1 MANHKRTGFTLPV
14 GYHKFHR
21 KQLFNFQLNR
31 WHSLGYA
38 RFEDM
43 VRAGRVIRDFASWK
57 TEMIRL
63 AEEAETDNR
72 LINAAFYYRAAE
84 FYILKET
91 GEKKELYDK
100 FIDLFDRA
108 FRNDSIERFEV
119 PYQGTYLPAM
129 KVVPSD
135 IKRGTVVIHGGFDS
149 FIEEFYSWIAYF
161 AEAGYEVIAFEGPG
175 QGGARRKYD
184 LAFDYEWEK
193 PVAAVLDFF
202 TLDNITLL
210 GISMG
215 GWLCLRAAAFEPRIT
230 RVIANGHAHDYMQ
243 CMPPFL
249 WNIHMIFFNHL
260 RDWSNKM
267 ALKKIEQGRSMDA
280 WFAAQ
285 LMYISKKEMPLDA
298 FDTFIALCE
307 ENLRPKL
314 VKQDILILSGRK
326 DHFIPN
332 KMHQKQLDVLT
343 NAKSVTGRV
352 FTKEEHAQNHCQ
364 IGNVGLA
371 LKVMVDWIGEV
382 S

>member
-1 MANHKRTGFTLPV
+1 MANHKRTGFILPV

>member
-1 MANHKRTGFTLPV
+1 MDNDRLSNFTLPV
-14 GYHKFHR
+14 GYHKFHK

-38 RFEDM
+38 RYEDM
-43 VRAGRVIRDFASWK
+43 VQAGRVVKDFASWK
-57 TEMIRL
+57 TEMLRL
-63 AEEAETDNR
+63 AEEAESEGR
-72 LINAAFYYRAAE
+72 LMNAAFYYRAAE

-91 GEKKELYDK
+91 EEKQELYDK

-108 FRNDSIERFEV
+108 FHDDAIERFEV
-119 PYQGTYLPAM
+119 PYLDAYLPAM
-129 KVVPSD
+129 CVSPDGAK
-135 IKRGTVVIHGGFDS
+135 KGTVVMHGGFDS
-149 FIEEFYSWIAYF
+149 FIEEFYSWMVYF
-161 AEAGYEVIAFEGPG
+161 ADAGYEVIAFEGPG

-193 PVAAVLDFF
+193 PVAAILDYFA
-202 TLDNITLL
+202 LDDVTLL

-215 GWLCLRAAAFEPRIT
+215 GWLCLRAAAFEPRVT

-249 WNIHMIFFNHL
+249 WDLHLIFFNHL
-260 RDWSNKM
+260 RDWSNRM
-267 ALKKIEQGRSMDA
+267 TLKKIEQGRSMDA

-285 LMYISKKEMPLDA
+285 LMYISKAETPLDA
-298 FDTFIALCE
+298 FDTVISLNE
-307 ENLRPKL
+307 KNLRPEL
-314 VKQDILILSGRK
+314 VKQDILIISNSK
-326 DHFIPN
+326 DHFIPL
-332 KMHQKQLDVLT
+332 KMHKKQLDVLT

-364 IGNVGLA
+364 IGNIGLA
-371 LKVMVDWIGEV
+371 LKVMVDWIREV

>member
-1 MANHKRTGFTLPV
+1 MNADRTDFTLPV

-31 WHSLGYA
+31 WHSLGYV
-38 RFEDM
+38 RYEDM
-43 VRAGRVIRDFASWK
+43 IRAGHLVKDFASWK
-57 TEMIRL
+57 TEMLRL
-63 AEEAETDNR
+63 AQEAETDNR
-72 LINAAFYYRAAE
+72 LMNAAFYYRAAE

-91 GEKKELYDK
+91 VEKKELYNK

-108 FRNDSIERFEV
+108 FRDDSIERFEV

-129 KVVPSD
+129 KIVPSD
-135 IKRGTVVIHGGFDS
+135 IKKGTIVMHGGFDS
-149 FIEEFYSWIAYF
+149 FIEEFYSWMAYF

-175 QGGARRKYD
+175 QGGARREYD
-184 LAFDYEWEK
+184 LAFDHEWEK
-193 PVAAVLDFF
+193 PVAAILDFF
-202 TLDNITLL
+202 TLDDVTLL

-215 GWLCLRAAAFEPRIT
+215 GWLCLRAAAFESRIT
-230 RVIANGHAHDYMQ
+230 RVIADGHAHDYMQ

-249 WNIHMIFFNHL
+249 WDLHMIFFNHL
-260 RDWSNKM
+260 RDWSNRM
-267 ALKKIEQGRSMDA
+267 TLRKIEQGASMDA

-298 FDTFIALCE
+298 FDTLLALCE
-307 ENLRPKL
+307 ENVHPEL
-314 VKQDILILSGRK
+314 VNQDVLILSGRK
-326 DHFIPN
+326 DHFIPK

-371 LKVMVDWIGEV
+371 LEVMVDWIGEV

>member
-1 MANHKRTGFTLPV
+1 VANHKRTGFTLPV
-14 GYHKFHR
+14 GYYKFHR

-43 VRAGRVIRDFASWK
+43 LRAGRVIKDFASWK

-72 LINAAFYYRAAE
+72 LMNAAFYYRAAE
-84 FYILKET
+84 FYILTET
-91 GEKKELYDK
+91 EEKKELYDK

-108 FRNDSIERFEV
+108 FRDDSIERFEV
-119 PYQGTYLPAM
+119 PYQGKYLPAM

-135 IKRGTVVIHGGFDS
+135 IKKGTVVIHGGFDS
-149 FIEEFYSWIAYF
+149 FIEEFYSWMAYF
-161 AEAGYEVIAFEGPG
+161 AEAGYEIIAFEGPG

-193 PVAAVLDFF
+193 PVADVLDFF
-202 TLDNITLL
+202 TLDDVTLL

-243 CMPPFL
+243 CMPPLL
-249 WNIHMIFFNHL
+249 WNIHKIFFNHL
-260 RDWSNKM
+260 RGWSDKM
-267 ALKKIEQGRSMDA
+267 TLKKIEQGRSMDA

-307 ENLRPKL
+307 ENLCPEL
-314 VKQDILILSGRK
+314 VKQDVLILSGRK

-332 KMHQKQLDVLT
+332 KMHRKQLDVLS
-343 NAKSVTGRV
+343 NAKSVTGHV

-371 LKVMVDWIGEV
+371 LKMMVDWIREV